1 MYPAVQDMKKE
12 LGDKVVFII
21 ADFSNDQT
29 LVLATYYDV
38 GYVPDFVVLD
48 STGTVVAREGGA
60 MSKDDLRAMIQ
71 LGLPR

>member
-12 LGDKVVFII
+12 LGDKVVFIV

-38 GYVPDFVVLD
+38 RYVPDFIVLD
-48 STGTVVAREGGA
+48 SAGNVVAREGGA